1 MAKGKYQEWITPDG
15 LLQIEGWARDGLTD
29 EQIAKNIGISAK
41 TLYEWENRFSKIRE
55 TIKKGKGP
63 VDLEVENALLKRAIG
78 FEYTETVKEVRQLPG
93 GKTYTT
99 IREFKKYAL
108 PDTTAQAIW
117 LNNRKP
123 KRWQRDRRVT
133 EVEISESNDGF
144 LEALN
149 GTAAEDWAEDG
160 DEETSGL

>member
-15 LLQIEGWARDGLTD
+15 LLQLEGWARDGLTD
-29 EQIAKNIGISAK
+29 EQIAKNIGIRRE
-41 TLYEWENRFSKIRE
+41 TLYAWMKSYSDISNA
-55 TIKKGKGP
+55 IKKGKGP
-63 VDLEVENALLKRAIG
+63 VDIEVENALYKRAIG
-78 FEYTETVKEVRQLPG
+78 FEYTETVKEIRQMPG

-133 EVEISESNDGF
+133 EVETTDTSDGF
-144 LEALN
+144 LEALSN
-149 GTAAEDWAEDG
+149 TAAADWSDG
-160 DEETSGL
+160 DEE

>member
-15 LLQIEGWARDGLTD
+15 LLQLEGWARDGLTD
-29 EQIAKNIGISAK
+29 EQIAKNIGIRRE
-41 TLYEWENRFSKIRE
+41 TLYAWMKSYSDISNA
-55 TIKKGKGP
+55 IKKGKGP
-63 VDLEVENALLKRAIG
+63 VDIEVENALYKRAIG
-78 FEYTETVKEVRQLPG
+78 FEYTETVKEIRQMPG

-133 EVEISESNDGF
+133 EVENTDTSDGF
-144 LEALN
+144 LEALSN
-149 GTAAEDWAEDG
+149 TAAADWSDG
-160 DEETSGL
+160 DEE

>member
-29 EQIAKNIGISAK
+29 EQIAKNLGIAAR
-41 TLYEWENRFSKIRE
+41 TLYEWQDRYPQIHQAL
-55 TIKKGKGP
+55 KKGKAP
-63 VDLEVENALLKRAIG
+63 VDLEVENALFRRAVG
-78 FEYTETVKEVRQLPG
+78 FEYEETVEEVRQMPG
-93 GKTYTT
+93 GKSYKT
-99 IREFKKYAL
+99 IRKITKYAL

-123 KRWQRDRRVT
+123 KSWQRDRRVPEGAAAET
-133 EVEISESNDGF
+133 NDGF

-149 GTAAEDWAEDG
+149 GTAADDWDDS
-160 DEETSGL
+160 DE